1 MGLAARGR
9 DRWRALA
16 ATGGAPCYFVRRM
29 SAALSSPELRG
40 SPIEPRRDPEHE
52 ARVVQTIARAHAEIP
67 FYAKRGRAPIDP
79 GAALADVL
87 QATPLLTKTDVRP
100 TLPKQWVPASVDVKA
115 ALASGEI
122 ELVETS
128 GSTSERLRILWDKG
142 WWIRQED
149 RAMRINP
156 VVARAHAGAFG
167 PYRETILTTPVCGLA
182 TCHVGDLPLS
192 ERVDGH
198 RLFLNMRP
206 DPTFWRPDDMDRM
219 LDELAAHPT
228 VGLETDPMYFA
239 TLARYAASRGRTID
253 VKGFAQLT
261 YAFTTRGHVRGIR
274 QAYQGPLLQLYGA
287 SEVGVLFM
295 EGGDGRLHHAPFTTH
310 VELLPCKVPTPGAKN
325 VALVVV
331 TTLDRV
337 AQPLVRFVVGD
348 LVQVDPSGPRLYTSV
363 PPIVG
368 VEGRVQ
374 DSVLRPDGAIVTC
387 AAIDRALGDCDVA
400 VFQVNQREPGSVDV
414 DVVAEPGSEARV
426 VEATRAALGPL
437 FEGLSANVRTATAI
451 AAEPSGKFRV
461 ARREFPLD
469 LARSFEGCDGVKL

>member
-1 MGLAARGR
+1 
-9 DRWRALA
+9 
-16 ATGGAPCYFVRRM
+16 M
-29 SAALSSPELRG
+29 SPPPTPE
-40 SPIEPRRDPEHE
+40 PVDPRPDPEHD
-52 ARVVQTIARAHAEIP
+52 ARVVQAIARAHVEIP

-79 GAALADVL
+79 KTPLDEVL
-87 QATPLLTKTDVRP
+87 RATPLLTKADVRP

-115 ALASGEI
+115 ALASGDI

-128 GSTSERLRILWDKG
+128 GSTQDRLRILWDKG

-149 RAMRINP
+149 RAMRTNP
-156 VVARAHAGAFG
+156 LVARAHRGEFG
-167 PYRETILTTPVCGLA
+167 PYKETILTTPVCGLA

-192 ERVDGH
+192 ERLDEH

-219 LDELAAHPT
+219 LDELAGHTT
-228 VGLETDPMYFA
+228 VGLESDPMYFA

-274 QAYQGPLLQLYGA
+274 LAYGGPLLQLYGA

-295 EGGDGRLHHAPFTTH
+295 EGTDLRLHHAPFTTH
-310 VELLPCKVPTPGAKN
+310 VELLPCKVATPGAKN

-348 LVQVDPSGPRLYTSV
+348 LVQVDPGGPRAFTSV
-363 PPIVG
+363 PPLLT

-374 DSVLRPDGAIVTC
+374 DSVLRPDGAIITC
-387 AAIDRALGDCDVA
+387 GAIDRALGGCDVA
-400 VFQVNQREPGSVDV
+400 VFQVNQREPGSVEV
-414 DVVAEPGSEARV
+414 EVVPEPGSEGTV
-426 VEATRAALGPL
+426 VDAARAALTGL
-437 FEGLSANVRTATAI
+437 FEGLTVQVRTATAI

-461 ARREFPLD
+461 ARRQFPLD
-469 LARSFEGCDGVKL
+469 LGRSFEGCDGVKL

>member
-1 MGLAARGR
+1 
-9 DRWRALA
+9 
-16 ATGGAPCYFVRRM
+16 M
-29 SAALSSPELRG
+29 SASPTSVG
-40 SPIEPRRDPEHE
+40 SGGGSDRVGVTSPVASPVEPVPDPDHE
-52 ARVVQTIARAHAEIP
+52 ARVVRAVAHAHTDIP

-79 GAALADVL
+79 SAPLAEVL
-87 QATPLLTKTDVRP
+87 RATPLLTKTDVRA
-100 TLPKQWVPASVDVKA
+100 TLPKQWVPASIDVKA
-115 ALASGEI
+115 ALASGDI

-149 RAMRINP
+149 RAMRTNP
-156 VVARAHAGAFG
+156 IVARAHAGAFG
-167 PYRETILTTPVCGLA
+167 PYKETILTTPVCGLA
-182 TCHVGDLPLS
+182 TCHVGDLPLA
-192 ERVDGH
+192 ERVDEH

-228 VGLETDPMYFA
+228 IGLETDPMYFA
-239 TLARYAASRGRTID
+239 TLARYAASKGRTID

-274 QAYQGPLLQLYGA
+274 KAYGGPLLQLYGA

-295 EGGDGRLHHAPFTTH
+295 EGGDGLLHHAPFTTH
-310 VELLPCKVPTPGAKN
+310 VELLPCKVATPGAKN

-348 LVQVDPSGPRLYTSV
+348 LVEVAPAGPRTYTTVS
-363 PPIVG
+363 PIVG

-387 AAIDRALGDCDVA
+387 AAIDRALGACDVA
-400 VFQVNQREPGSVDV
+400 VFQVNQREPASVDV
-414 DVVAEPGSEARV
+414 DVVPEPGSEARV
-426 VEATRAALGPL
+426 VEAARAALAPL
-437 FEGLSANVRTATAI
+437 LDGMTLNVRTATAI

-469 LARSFEGCDGVKL
+469 LARSFEGCEGVRL